1 MKDVG
6 CEEQQ
11 RRFLRT
17 PFLSC
22 MCELLLG
29 NYKRQVRSAF
39 QNPGAALIVCS
50 EKDGRQ
56 PQRGHRLTPSD
67 DELYQKTTIQHLERE
82 SPDIMFIEAY
92 TNRGF
97 TISGDSVVGP
107 CAVLPRAILQWN
119 VGTYKD
125 ITAESLSLFR
135 LLEPR
140 IEILVLGTGDRV
152 ERLDPAVLKLMRQC
166 GIAVEIQDTPNA
178 CATFN
183 FLTSERRMTAAG
195 LIPPSG
201 RRESAGAVGG

>member
-1 MKDVG
+1 M
-6 CEEQQ
+6 
-11 RRFLRT
+11 
-17 PFLSC
+17 
-22 MCELLLG
+22 
-29 NYKRQVRSAF
+29 
-39 QNPGAALIVCS
+39 AALRVLRAGTQSWRLAAAAKSIYPS
-50 EKDGRQ
+50 GQ

-67 DELYQKTTIQHLERE
+67 DELYQKTTVQRLERE

-97 TISGDSVVGP
+97 TINGDSIVGP

-140 IEILVLGTGDRV
+140 IEILVLGTGNRV

-166 GIAVEIQDTPNA
+166 GIAVEVQDTPNA

-195 LIPPSG
+195 LIPPPKEYTG
-201 RRESAGAVGG
+201 AAVG